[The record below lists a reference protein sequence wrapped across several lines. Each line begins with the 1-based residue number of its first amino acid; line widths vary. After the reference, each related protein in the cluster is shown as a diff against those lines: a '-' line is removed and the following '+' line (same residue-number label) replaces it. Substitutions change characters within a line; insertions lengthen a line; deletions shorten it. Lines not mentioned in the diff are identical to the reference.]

1 MKTVLLLIFFSF
13 LIQQEVSAEECLAH
27 QNDNSEIILLSNQL
41 MTITETLASTEGL
54 KSKEDEVIKISVK
67 KNIPIRNK
75 LSFQTLSK
83 DKRLLSLGID
93 KKTKLTQLSESEFFA
108 ERNIFGFVIT
118 FDSEINVPTNNT
130 LHLKNSNYSHV
141 FIKSD
146 TYLIQRENN
155 IEINSTIYLK
165 KSSLQKLQKLTLGN
179 ALSFIH
185 TKVQG
190 QIDDVSD
197 YISERAN

>member
-1 MKTVLLLIFFSF
+1 MKTILLIIFFSF
-13 LIQQEVSAEECLAH
+13 LIQQEVSAEECLSN
-27 QNDNSEIILLSNQL
+27 QNDSTPIILLSDEL
-41 MTITETLASTEGL
+41 MTITKTLAATE
-54 KSKEDEVIKISVK
+54 KISSKEDEVIKISVQK
-67 KNIPIRNK
+67 IIPIRNK
-75 LSFQTLSK
+75 LNFQTLSK
-83 DKRLLSLGID
+83 DKKLLSLGID
-93 KKTKLTQLSESEFFA
+93 KKTKLTQLSEREFSA

-118 FDSEINVPTNNT
+118 FDSEIDVPSHNT

-146 TYLIQRENN
+146 TYLIQRESN

-179 ALSFIH
+179 ALTFIQ

-190 QIDDVSD
+190 QVKDVSG
-197 YISERAN
+197 YILERAN